1 MKLRSVFICIVI
13 AIASFNTPSVLAEE
27 ISTFDTSLDIQSDG
41 TVRVNENILYD
52 FGTSFRH
59 GIYRTIPYT
68 TKNKEG
74 KKFLMD
80 LGSFNVVDD
89 QSMPYTYTVETS
101 DDVKNIKIGDA
112 DKTISGK
119 HKYSISY
126 TAAGALTY
134 FSDHDELYWNITGN
148 GWGYPIR
155 KASATVSLPKTID
168 PSDMQLACYT
178 GAAGSTEIACSHS
191 YAKGIAKITTSR
203 PLDANEG
210 FTIVVGFPKNIV
222 SVLEPREYVS
232 FWDTFPGKILIF
244 LFIIIGIFWYIYL
257 PISIPIQWWRHGRD
271 PKPTIGTASAWF
283 SPPKTKGGSS
293 LTPGETGTLVDERAD
308 MQDVTATIIHLA
320 QRGYMK
326 IIESQK
332 GAFSLKKNSHI
343 EKGNQL
349 LPFEQ
354 TLYDGLFVSGDTI
367 NLKTAKLATLV
378 ETVKNNL
385 YDAVVTEGFFEK
397 NPQTIRVKYGVLAG
411 LAFFTGNFQ
420 LLVSSLLFGLQ
431 MPKKTL
437 YGAETAAVALSLK
450 KFLTSQE
457 RQLSFQAKNQMM
469 FEKLLPFAVA
479 FSVEKIWAKRFADIS
494 MKQPDWYQGHS
505 TARFNS
511 ILLVNSIQ
519 QSNSSFASAATPVSS
534 STGHSSGFSG
544 GFSGGG
550 GGGGG
555 GGSW

>member
-1 MKLRSVFICIVI
+1 MKLRIVFFSIVLVF
-13 AIASFNTPSVLAEE
+13 ACLFTPTIYAEE
-27 ISTFDTSLDIQSDG
+27 ISSFESSLDIQSDG
-41 TVRVNENILYD
+41 ILRVKETILYD
-52 FGTSFRH
+52 FGTSSRH

-68 TKNKEG
+68 KTNKDS
-74 KKFLMD
+74 KKYLID
-80 LGSFNVVDD
+80 LNSFTVTNE
-89 QSMPYTYTVETS
+89 QSTPYTYTVETS

-112 DKTISGK
+112 DKTISGL
-119 HKYSISY
+119 HEYVISY

-134 FSDHDELYWNITGN
+134 FSDHDELYWNVTGN
-148 GWGYPIR
+148 GWGYPIQ
-155 KASATVSLPKTID
+155 KGIATVSLPVTVD
-168 PSDMQLACYT
+168 PADIQLACYT
-178 GAAGSTEIACSHS
+178 GVAGSTEIACTHS
-191 YAKGIAKITTSR
+191 YSKGIAKIITKR

-210 FTIVVGFPKNIV
+210 FTVVVGFPKNIV
-222 SVLEPREYVS
+222 STLEPREYVS
-232 FWDTFPGKILIF
+232 FWDTIPGMLLLVLFLIL
-244 LFIIIGIFWYIYL
+244 GVFWYIVL

-271 PKPTIGTASAWF
+271 PAPTIGTASAWF
-283 SPPKTKGGSS
+283 SPPKTKGGAA
-293 LTPGETGTLVDERAD
+293 LTPGETGTLTDERAN
-308 MQDVTATIIHLA
+308 MQDVTATIVHLA

-326 IIESQK
+326 IVESQK

-343 EKGNQL
+343 QKGDQL

-354 TLYDGLFVSGDTI
+354 ALYDGLFASGDSV
-367 NLKTAKLATLV
+367 NLKTAKLSTTV
-378 ETVKNNL
+378 EKVKNDL

-420 LLVSSLLFGLQ
+420 LLLSSLLFGLQ

-479 FSVEKIWAKRFADIS
+479 FGVEKIWAKRFVDIT
-494 MKQPDWYQGHS
+494 MKQPDWYHGHS
-505 TARFNS
+505 SARFNS
-511 ILLVNSIQ
+511 MLLVSSLQ
-519 QSNSSFASAATPVSS
+519 QSNSSFAHAATPVSS

-544 GFSGGG
+544 GSSGGG

>member
-1 MKLRSVFICIVI
+1 MKLRTVCIGIVI
-13 AIASFNTPSVLAEE
+13 ALAWIVTPTAYAEE
-27 ISTFDTSLDIQSDG
+27 ISSFQSSLDIQSDG
-41 TVRVNENILYD
+41 TLLVKERIQYD

-80 LGSFNVVDD
+80 LHSFNVVDEK
-89 QSMPYTYTVETS
+89 STPYTYTVETS

-112 DKTISGK
+112 DKTISGL
-119 HKYSISY
+119 HEYIISY

-134 FSDHDELYWNITGN
+134 FSDHDELYWNVTGN
-148 GWGYPIR
+148 GWGYPIQ
-155 KASATVSLPKTID
+155 KGSATVSLPETIA
-168 PSDMQLACYT
+168 PSDIQLACYT
-178 GAAGSTEIACSHS
+178 GVVGSTEIACTHS
-191 YAKGIAKITTSR
+191 YAKGIAKIEITR

-210 FTIVVGFPKNIV
+210 FTVVVGFPKHIV
-222 SVLEPREYVS
+222 SVLEPTEYVS
-232 FWDTFPGKILIF
+232 FWDTAAGKILLF
-244 LFIIIGIFWYIYL
+244 LLLLIGIFWYIVL
-257 PISIPIQWWRHGRD
+257 PISIPIRWWKHGRD

-283 SPPKTKGGSS
+283 SPPKTKGGAV

-308 MQDVTATIIHLA
+308 MQDVTATIIHMA

-326 IIESQK
+326 IVESQK
-332 GAFSLKKNSHI
+332 GVFSLKKNSHI
-343 EKGNQL
+343 QKGDQL

-354 TLYDGLFVSGDTI
+354 ALYDGLFVSGDTV
-367 NLKTAKLATLV
+367 NLKTAKLSTVV
-378 ETVKNNL
+378 EGVKNNL
-385 YDAVVTEGFFEK
+385 YDAVVAEGFFEK

-411 LAFFTGNFQ
+411 LAFFSGNFQ
-420 LLVSSLLFGLQ
+420 LVLSALLFGLH

-479 FSVEKIWAKRFADIS
+479 FSVEKIWAKRFADIA
-494 MKQPDWYQGHS
+494 MKQPDWYQGHAS
-505 TARFNS
+505 TRFNS
-511 ILLVNSIQ
+511 ILLVNSLQ
-519 QSNSSFASAATPVSS
+519 QSNSSFAHAATPVSS

-544 GFSGGG
+544 GSSGGG